1 MCIHR
6 SISNTYELFH
16 LTRLSL
22 VCMGFEFVLERIS
35 TGFFFLF
42 SSSLSFFE
50 NTFNLSRYDFRFHLA
65 RVGCYTQL
73 SYTE

>member
-42 SSSLSFFE
+42 SSSLSFWKI
-50 NTFNLSRYDFRFHLA
+50 LSTYRAMTSVFTWLVWA
-65 RVGCYTQL
+65 AIL
-73 SYTE
+73 N